1 MIVEVV
7 KPENELYNKFNKLL
21 KHGNVIV
28 LYYANWC
35 GHCQMMKP
43 EWDAFK
49 SKCKTDPKYKHLKVA
64 EVESE
69 FIDNTKGADQVQGFP
84 TIKFYKQNKTG
95 AEVAPDVVDFQEDR
109 KVDNFLNFTDSNTV
123 KEVEVVEKK
132 IANTN
137 ANNTINSTTKS
148 KKTKGRKGKKVKGRK
163 TGKSTKTDNKKD
175 EKKVDNMNNSGKTKK
190 AKLPKRKRTKKET
203 NALRDLVFGKK

>member
-7 KPENELYNKFNKLL
+7 KPENELYNKFNTLL
-21 KHGNVIV
+21 KQGNVIV

-95 AEVAPDVVDFQEDR
+95 ADVAPDVVDFQEDR

-137 ANNTINSTTKS
+137 ANNANSRG

-175 EKKVDNMNNSGKTKK
+175 EKKVDNMNNSVKTKK